1 MTKKRMLDK
10 QKFELQKKG
19 KLPLTMSNE
28 VEGEQLDELA
38 PLAGLAVKGAL
49 ATGTAIMG
57 KMVYDKGKKVAD
69 KIKQQNQQKVD
80 MINNISN
87 SYEAEGE
94 TVSEED
100 ADRLR
105 DRRMERGGVG
115 GNQRYDRAPKA
126 PNTKKFGSGKTMAQ
140 KEMEKKYGKGKSAMD
155 IVRAQIQAKHGKGAI
170 MDTKKKK

>member
-1 MTKKRMLDK
+1 MKKVMTKKRMLDK

-28 VEGEQLDELA
+28 VEGEQLDELG
-38 PLAGLAVKGAL
+38 PVAGLAVRAGL
-49 ATGTAIMG
+49 AAGTAIMG

-100 ADRLR
+100 ADRLKR
-105 DRRMERGGVG
+105 
-115 GNQRYDRAPKA
+115 
-126 PNTKKFGSGKTMAQ
+126 S
-140 KEMEKKYGKGKSAMD
+140 S
-155 IVRAQIQAKHGKGAI
+155 HGAWWCWW
-170 MDTKKKK
+170 